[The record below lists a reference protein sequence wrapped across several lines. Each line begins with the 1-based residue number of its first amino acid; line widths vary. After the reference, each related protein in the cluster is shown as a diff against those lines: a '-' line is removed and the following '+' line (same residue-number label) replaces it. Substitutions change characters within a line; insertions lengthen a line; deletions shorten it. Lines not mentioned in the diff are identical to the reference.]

1 MPFPLFP
8 FSPFPLFASIFLF
21 FFLQIYVYQIKR
33 KGNSSAS
40 ICYVKMIEINIKNL
54 KRKSTALDTCKYL
67 ASTTVRAI
75 RKNKR
80 VHSDPRSQ
88 VGEVSPQYIEEQRER
103 SICDRIYRY
112 CSLNYFVAVFVRDWY

>member
-1 MPFPLFP
+1 MPFLLFP
-8 FSPFPLFASIFLF
+8 FSPFFASIFLF
-21 FFLQIYVYQIKR
+21 FFVQIYFYQIKR
-33 KGNSSAS
+33 EGNSSAS
-40 ICYVKMIEINIKNL
+40 IYYVEMIEINIKNL

-88 VGEVSPQYIEEQRER
+88 VGEVSPQYIGEQRER

-112 CSLNYFVAVFVRDWY
+112 CSLNYFIAVFVRDWY